1 MAFSLR
7 RGGASPRPFDSL
19 NFSASQG
26 DSREN
31 VQENFRTLGASLNL
45 DPDRI
50 VRCRQVHS
58 DRVIVVESLPPEQP
72 EADAVI
78 AAVPGL
84 FAAVKTADC
93 LPLLIVDPVKSIAG
107 AVHAGWRGT
116 ALRIVRKTLDVMT
129 RRFRCNPAD
138 LIVALGPAIGPCCYE
153 VDDAVLKPFRQAI
166 PEADRFI
173 AVHASRNPGSGQTTH
188 LDLTAVHQWELLA
201 AGVLE
206 ENIHLTGL
214 CTCCSEE
221 LLYSHRRDGFRSG
234 RHLALAGF
242 RE

>member
-1 MAFSLR
+1 M
-7 RGGASPRPFDSL
+7 SPRPFDSL

-45 DPDRI
+45 DSDRI

-58 DRVIVVESLPPEQP
+58 DRVIVLESLPSEQP

-93 LPLLIVDPVKSIAG
+93 LPLLIVDPVKSIVG

-116 ALRIVRKTLDVMT
+116 VLRIVRKTLDVMT
-129 RRFRCNPAD
+129 QRFRCNPAD
-138 LIVALGPAIGPCCYE
+138 LIVAL
-153 VDDAVLKPFRQAI
+153 VLP
-166 PEADRFI
+166 
-173 AVHASRNPGSGQTTH
+173 
-188 LDLTAVHQWELLA
+188 
-201 AGVLE
+201 
-206 ENIHLTGL
+206 
-214 CTCCSEE
+214 
-221 LLYSHRRDGFRSG
+221 
-234 RHLALAGF
+234 
-242 RE
+242 